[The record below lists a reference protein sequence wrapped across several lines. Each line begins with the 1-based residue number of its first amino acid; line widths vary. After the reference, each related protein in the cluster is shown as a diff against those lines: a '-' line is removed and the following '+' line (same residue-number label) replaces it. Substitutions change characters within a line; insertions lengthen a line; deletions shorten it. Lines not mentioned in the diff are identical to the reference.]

1 MEYSLLGYTGPTIT
15 IVKTTTNGVMGAF
28 TTMPWKN
35 KMEFSGDP
43 GSYLFQLLPRLAVY
57 HASENSEENFAFLHT
72 DTKSTLM
79 LNVDRVSPGLGFGG
93 SLDWPRLFIPESM
106 ENCHARFFD
115 KTYEVGELVPVDEL
129 EKFDVAAIEIWAV
142 GDEDTIKNALRD
154 RDEYR
159 ERQETYLMNARV
171 VKDKSQ
177 FVADFESGL
186 IPNSIYDHKRHARGR
201 PEFAV
206 DEEHDG
212 YKIERE

>member
-1 MEYSLLGYTGPTIT
+1 
-15 IVKTTTNGVMGAF
+15 
-28 TTMPWKN
+28 MPWKT
-35 KMEFSGDP
+35 KLEFSGDS
-43 GSYLFQLLPRLAVY
+43 GSYLFQLQPKLEIY
-57 HASENSEENFAFLHT
+57 HATQDSEENFAYLHT

-79 LNVDRVSPGLGFGG
+79 LNVDPVSPGLGFGG
-93 SLDWPRLFIPESM
+93 RLDWPRLFIPESM

-129 EKFDVAAIEIWAV
+129 EKFDIAAVEIWAV
-142 GDEDTIKNALRD
+142 GDESTIKKALQD

-159 ERQETYLMNARV
+159 ERHEMYLMNARV

-186 IPNSIYDHKRHARGR
+186 IPNSLYNHKKAVRGLQ
-201 PEFAV
+201 EFAV
-206 DEEHDG
+206 DENHDG